1 MTHCNYLTTVPSFD
15 CIKYTPNNQKCG
27 ELLCWNEKGDK
38 RLAINTPNNPTIMNG
53 RLPHMVKK
61 VNHYETT
68 PRNNEHFPIYDVA
81 YFHPDSQSIN
91 ALSRDNKLPI
101 EGYYPNRV
109 LPNLM
114 THCNNSTTAP
124 SFDCIKYT
132 PKNPTIMIRPPHM
145 VKKGTGGKRYDL
157 AFYNHY

>member
-1 MTHCNYLTTVPSFD
+1 MISKTNLPLKIIILTVILDSVG
-15 CIKYTPNNQKCG
+15 IG
-27 ELLCWNEKGDK
+27 
-38 RLAINTPNNPTIMNG
+38 IMI
-53 RLPHMVKK
+53 P
-61 VNHYETT
+61 
-68 PRNNEHFPIYDVA
+68 
-81 YFHPDSQSIN
+81 
-91 ALSRDNKLPI
+91 
-101 EGYYPNRV
+101 V

-157 AFYNHY
+157 VFYNHYEPTPLTNEQFPIYDVAKQRQNSL

>member
-1 MTHCNYLTTVPSFD
+1 MLTKP
-15 CIKYTPNNQKCG
+15 IP
-27 ELLCWNEKGDK
+27 L
-38 RLAINTPNNPTIMNG
+38 
-53 RLPHMVKK
+53 
-61 VNHYETT
+61 
-68 PRNNEHFPIYDVA
+68 NNEQYPIYDVA

-132 PKNPTIMIRPPHM
+132 PNNPTIMIRPPHM

-157 AFYNHY
+157 VFYNHYEPTPLTNEQFPIYNVAKQRQNSL